1 MSVLKIT
8 IRVECTHDL
17 CTRAVPQCRMCRVS
31 ACSYDSAAAPAA
43 PAAAPAAAAAAA
55 AGYSSEKVH
64 IEKYVYRNVKKRFQ
78 V

>member
-43 PAAAPAAAAAAA
+43 SAAPAAA

>member
-17 CTRAVPQCRMCRVS
+17 CTRAVLQCRMCRVS

-43 PAAAPAAAAAAA
+43 SAAAAPAAA